1 MDFRYRHTIDLTPAG
16 EFLPRQAPLPWTA
29 KVGIVATLIA
39 VAAGVVT
46 VAALFLWIASVL
58 LPVAL
63 VAGAIAYGAY
73 RLQLRRIRPS

>member
-1 MDFRYRHTIDLTPAG
+1 MNLRYRHTIDLTPAG
-16 EFLPRQAPLPWTA
+16 EFLPRQAALSWTA

-63 VAGAIAYGAY
+63 VAGIIAYGAY
-73 RLQLRRIRPS
+73 RLQVRRIRTL